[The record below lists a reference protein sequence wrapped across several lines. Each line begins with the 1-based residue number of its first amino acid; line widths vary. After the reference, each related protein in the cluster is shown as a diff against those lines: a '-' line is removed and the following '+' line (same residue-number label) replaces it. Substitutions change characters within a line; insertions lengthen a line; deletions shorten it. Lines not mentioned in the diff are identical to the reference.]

1 METNVNST
9 TEPQHDAKL
18 PVIGCVYGQTISGT
32 LFKHK
37 IIRYQ
42 GKLSKSHFYLVEN
55 VETGFRHVLTQFDL
69 HSL

>member
-1 METNVNST
+1 MENENHN
-9 TEPQHDAKL
+9 TEKSKHHAKL
-18 PVIGCVYGQTISGT
+18 LITGCVYGQTVAGT

-37 IIRYQ
+37 VIRYK
-42 GKLSKSHFYLVEN
+42 GKLSKRHFYLVEN